1 MTFIY
6 LQCGSLMHG
15 NFSNY
20 ISSRSTDETFSLAE
34 ETCSSNPAMVRRKK
48 IAISIIF
55 SLCEKEEAQ
64 RDFQDFFFS
73 HFPLF
78 ESHMN
83 RLKSAIE
90 KVIETAVQCQIE
102 R

>member
-1 MTFIY
+1 
-6 LQCGSLMHG
+6 MHG

>member
-1 MTFIY
+1 
-6 LQCGSLMHG
+6 
-15 NFSNY
+15 
-20 ISSRSTDETFSLAE
+20 
-34 ETCSSNPAMVRRKK
+34 MVRRKK

-64 RDFQDFFFS
+64 RNFQDFFFS

-90 KVIETAVQCQIE
+90 KVMRMGSWGSNREAIMG
-102 R
+102 RPRW